1 MYCTQCGKVLLSNAS
16 YCSYCGAA
24 AAGTA
29 AASEGGSASDLRPP
43 TGDSRPP
50 FAGSSETTRPRFKI
64 PKWMRYIAILLLL
77 LLFSKVLEHF
87 SESFKQVLHAADNFF
102 KHGVENV
109 APFHL
114 CAVFCRN
121 ILDDLSSSSQ
131 QGSASLGRQLPS
143 LSARRFKPS
152 ERYSRRV
159 RPASSQ
165 LRLSCSAEFP

>member
-114 CAVFCRN
+114 CAVFYRN

-131 QGSASLGRQLPS
+131 QGSASLGRQLPA
-143 LSARRFKPS
+143 LSARRFKSS

>member
-1 MYCTQCGKVLLSNAS
+1 
-16 YCSYCGAA
+16 
-24 AAGTA
+24 
-29 AASEGGSASDLRPP
+29 
-43 TGDSRPP
+43 
-50 FAGSSETTRPRFKI
+50 
-64 PKWMRYIAILLLL
+64 MRYIAILLLL

-114 CAVFCRN
+114 CAVFYRN

-143 LSARRFKPS
+143 LSARRFKLS
-152 ERYSRRV
+152 EQYSRRV
-159 RPASSQ
+159 RRA
-165 LRLSCSAEFP
+165 F